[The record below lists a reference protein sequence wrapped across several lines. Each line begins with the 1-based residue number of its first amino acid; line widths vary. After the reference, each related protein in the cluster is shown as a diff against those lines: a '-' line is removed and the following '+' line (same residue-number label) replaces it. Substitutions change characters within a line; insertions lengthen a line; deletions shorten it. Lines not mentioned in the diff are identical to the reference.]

1 MDNEVMALIE
11 ELLISNAKLRQ
22 QADDGEWDVFLD
34 ESVAY
39 TMGMRT
45 LCDIDLTQL
54 AQHNKTQVSAQLA
67 KLLKHDAILTRAI
80 QGRLTTIST
89 ELSAMRKTSSVAKA
103 YTAV

>member
-1 MDNEVMALIE
+1 MDNNVMALID

-22 QADDGEWDVFLD
+22 QAEAGKWDVFLD

-54 AQHNKTQVSAQLA
+54 AQHNKTQVSDQLA
-67 KLLKHDAILTRAI
+67 LLLEHDAILTRAI

-89 ELSAMRKTSSVAKA
+89 ELSAMRKTSKMAKA

>member
-67 KLLKHDAILTRAI
+67 KLLEHDAILTRAI

>member
-1 MDNEVMALIE
+1 MDNDVMALID

-22 QADDGEWDVFLD
+22 QADAGEWDVFLD

-54 AQHNKTQVSAQLA
+54 AQHNKTSVSARLA
-67 KLLKHDAILTRAI
+67 TLLENDALLTRAI
-80 QGRLTTIST
+80 QGRLSTIST
-89 ELSAMRKTSSVAKA
+89 ELSAMRKTSSVAKS

>member
-1 MDNEVMALIE
+1 MDKDVMALIE
-11 ELLISNAKLRQ
+11 ELLISNATLRQ
-22 QADDGEWDVFLD
+22 QAEAGEWDVFLD

-54 AQHNKTQVSAQLA
+54 AQHNKVQVRTQLA
-67 KLLKHDAILTRAI
+67 TLLENDALLTQAI

-89 ELSAMRKTSSVAKA
+89 ELSAMRKSSTMAKA

>member
-1 MDNEVMALIE
+1 MDKNVMALIE
-11 ELLISNAKLRQ
+11 ELFISNAKLRQ
-22 QADDGEWDVFLD
+22 QAGAGEWDVFLD

-54 AQHNKTQVSAQLA
+54 ARHNKTLVSDQLA
-67 KLLKHDAILTRAI
+67 QLLKHDAILTRAI

>member
-1 MDNEVMALIE
+1 MDKNVMALIE

-22 QADDGEWDVFLD
+22 QAGDGEWDVFLD

-45 LCDIDLTQL
+45 LCEIDLIQM
-54 AQHNKTQVSAQLA
+54 AQHNKAAVSGQLAQLLENDA
-67 KLLKHDAILTRAI
+67 LLTQAI

>member
-1 MDNEVMALIE
+1 MDKDVIALIE

-22 QADDGEWDVFLD
+22 QAGDGEWDVFLD

-54 AQHNKTQVSAQLA
+54 AQHNKASVSARLA
-67 KLLKHDAILTRAI
+67 TLLENDALLTQAI

-103 YTAV
+103 YTTV

>member
-67 KLLKHDAILTRAI
+67 KLLEHDAILTRAI

-89 ELSAMRKTSSVAKA
+89 ELSAMRKTNSVAKA

>member
-1 MDNEVMALIE
+1 MDKDVIALIE
-11 ELLISNAKLRQ
+11 ELLISNTKLRQ
-22 QADDGEWDVFLD
+22 QAGDGEWDVFLD

-54 AQHNKTQVSAQLA
+54 AQHNKAPVSAQLA
-67 KLLKHDAILTRAI
+67 TLLENDALLTQAI
-80 QGRLTTIST
+80 QGRLIPIST
-89 ELSAMRKTSSVAKA
+89 ELSAMRKSRTMNKA

>member
-1 MDNEVMALIE
+1 MDNDVMALID

-22 QADDGEWDVFLD
+22 QADAGEWDVFLD

-39 TMGMRT
+39 AMGMRT

-54 AQHNKTQVSAQLA
+54 AQHTRPSVSARLA
-67 KLLKHDAILTRAI
+67 TLLENDALLTRAI
-80 QGRLTTIST
+80 KGRLATIST
-89 ELSAMRKTSSVAKA
+89 ELSAMRKTSSVAKS

>member
-54 AQHNKTQVSAQLA
+54 AQHNKTQVSDQLA
-67 KLLKHDAILTRAI
+67 QLLKHDAILTRAI
-80 QGRLTTIST
+80 QGRLTTISS

>member
-1 MDNEVMALIE
+1 MDKDVIALIE

-22 QADDGEWDVFLD
+22 QAGNGEWDVFLD

-54 AQHNKTQVSAQLA
+54 AQHNKASVSARLA
-67 KLLKHDAILTRAI
+67 TLLQNDALLTQAI

-103 YTAV
+103 YTTV

>member
-54 AQHNKTQVSAQLA
+54 TQHNKTQVSAQLA
-67 KLLKHDAILTRAI
+67 KLLEHDAILTRAI

>member
-1 MDNEVMALIE
+1 MDKDVIALIE
-11 ELLISNAKLRQ
+11 ELLISNATLRQ
-22 QADDGEWDVFLD
+22 QAEAGEWDLFLD
-34 ESVAY
+34 ESAAY

-54 AQHNKTQVSAQLA
+54 AQHNKAPVSAQLA
-67 KLLKHDAILTRAI
+67 TLLENDALLTQAI

-89 ELSAMRKTSSVAKA
+89 ELSTMRKSSTMAKA

>member
-1 MDNEVMALIE
+1 MDNDIITLIE

-67 KLLKHDAILTRAI
+67 QLLKHDAILTRTI

-89 ELSAMRKTSSVAKA
+89 ELSTMRKSSSAAKA
-103 YTAV
+103 YTVV

>member
-1 MDNEVMALIE
+1 MDKDVIALIE
-11 ELLISNAKLRQ
+11 ELLISSAKLRQ
-22 QADDGEWDVFLD
+22 QAGDGEWDVFLD

-45 LCDIDLTQL
+45 LCEIDLTQL
-54 AQHNKTQVSAQLA
+54 AQHNKAQVRTQLA
-67 KLLKHDAILTRAI
+67 TLLENDALLTQAI

-89 ELSAMRKTSSVAKA
+89 ELSAMRKTSTVAKA

>member
-1 MDNEVMALIE
+1 MDNDVMALID

-22 QADDGEWDVFLD
+22 QANAGEWDVFLD

-54 AQHNKTQVSAQLA
+54 AQHNKTSVSARLA
-67 KLLKHDAILTRAI
+67 TLLENDVLLTRAI
-80 QGRLTTIST
+80 QGRLSTIST
-89 ELSAMRKTSSVAKA
+89 ELSAMRKTSSVAKS

>member
-54 AQHNKTQVSAQLA
+54 AQHNKTQVSDQLA
-67 KLLKHDAILTRAI
+67 QLLKHDAILTRAI

>member
-1 MDNEVMALIE
+1 MDNDVMALID

-22 QADDGEWDVFLD
+22 QANAGEWDVFLD

-54 AQHNKTQVSAQLA
+54 AQHNKTSVSARLA
-67 KLLKHDAILTRAI
+67 TLLENDALLTRAI
-80 QGRLTTIST
+80 QGRLSTIST
-89 ELSAMRKTSSVAKA
+89 ELSAMRKTSSVAKS